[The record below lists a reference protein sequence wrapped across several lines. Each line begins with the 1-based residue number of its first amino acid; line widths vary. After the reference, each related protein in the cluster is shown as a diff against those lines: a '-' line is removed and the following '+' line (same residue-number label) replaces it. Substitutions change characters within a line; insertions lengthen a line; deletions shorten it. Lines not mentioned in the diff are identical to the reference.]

1 MPRRGGWDV
10 GGSGGAMLVEREGR
24 WGWRGMFGRL
34 TCCCCREWVL
44 FNGGF
49 NGGVLNFVGAAKN
62 EWQRKR
68 MG

>member
-1 MPRRGGWDV
+1 
-10 GGSGGAMLVEREGR
+10 MLVEREGR